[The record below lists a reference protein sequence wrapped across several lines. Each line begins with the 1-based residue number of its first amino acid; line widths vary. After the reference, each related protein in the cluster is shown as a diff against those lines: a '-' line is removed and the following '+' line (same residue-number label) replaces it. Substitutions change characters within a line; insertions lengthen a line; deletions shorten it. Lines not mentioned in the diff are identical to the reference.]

1 MSISSILIDD
11 NDSLFTYQTEEARPL
26 KEYVEAFEKS
36 LIISSIKR
44 CNGSI
49 SGVMKELQM
58 PRRTLNEKMAK
69 YNLQR
74 SDYLILP
81 IIEDFL

>member
-11 NDSLFTYQTEEARPL
+11 NDSLFTHQTEEGRPL
-26 KEYVEAFEKS
+26 KDYVEAFEKS

-49 SGVMKELQM
+49 SEVMKELQM

-74 SDYLILP
+74 SDYL
-81 IIEDFL
+81 